1 MHGSF
6 PLPSPPSPGSGAS
19 PSSAAISGLSAPA
32 AHPRAAIL
40 TAHETLAALDPFSDR
55 ERLFFGILTALL
67 TAAQA
72 GRGVLVDP
80 AQPARSACAG
90 LEPPLSVLEAL
101 AARAAGSGRVTD
113 PLSET
118 VSRALFGTDADGVA
132 PGRGGGE
139 APVAIPLTVQEEAL
153 ALLVLERPPG
163 DPVGFASVTAHA
175 ARLLDSLRMAD
186 KVQKADFELK
196 YRVWE
201 LQSLYDVGLSIAG
214 TLDLDSL
221 AEDILY
227 KSISLLNARTGT
239 LIVCDRAAD
248 TPVYVRHLGEPLLDG
263 ESARLLPSTVLRCN
277 TREERV
283 GLLANAPAEKLL
295 AVPILA
301 DGRWLGVLVVAD
313 KENRGGSIDDFTEAD
328 ERVLS
333 LFANQAAIA
342 LENARLHRE
351 AVEKEKMERE
361 MELAAS
367 IQKTILPDTLPDVPG
382 LVISGANRP
391 TKQVGGDYF
400 DVYPLADGRTAFCVA
415 DVSGKG
421 VPAALLVST
430 VHACLHLLVPNNAS
444 DLPGLVA
451 RVNRHLV
458 GFSSTRK
465 FATLFIA
472 VYDPASGV
480 LTYVNAGH
488 NPGLWLSP
496 GGVVLLPS
504 GGVPVGMMPGVVH
517 KQASIRVAPGDT
529 ILLYSDGITEALNGS
544 DEEFGMERLTALAI
558 EGRMEAPSEISRRIF
573 GAVNDFT
580 TGVAQY
586 DDQTVLIARVSA
598 AS

>member
-1 MHGSF
+1 MHASS
-6 PLPSPPSPGSGAS
+6 PLPSRPSPGSGAS
-19 PSSAAISGLSAPA
+19 PSSAALSEHPA
-32 AHPRAAIL
+32 AANPGAA
-40 TAHETLAALDPFSDR
+40 TLAAHEMLAAIDPFSDR
-55 ERLFFGILTALL
+55 ERLFTGVLTALL
-67 TAAQA
+67 TAAHTE
-72 GRGVLVDP
+72 RGVLVDP
-80 AQPARSACAG
+80 VQPSRSASAG
-90 LEPPLSVLEAL
+90 VEVSTGVFEAL
-101 AARAAGSGRVTD
+101 AARMAGAGRVTD
-113 PLSET
+113 PLPEP
-118 VSRALFGTDADGVA
+118 VSKPLFG
-132 PGRGGGE
+132 PGEDE
-139 APVAIPLTVQEEAL
+139 APATIPLTVQDDAL
-153 ALLVLERPPG
+153 ALLVIERPPA

-175 ARLLDSLRMAD
+175 ARLLQSVRMAD

-214 TLDLDSL
+214 TLDFESL

-227 KSISLLNARTGT
+227 KSMSLLNARTGT
-239 LIVCDRAAD
+239 LIVCDRASDA
-248 TPVYVRHLGEPLLDG
+248 PVYVRHLGEPLLDG

-277 TREERV
+277 TIAERV
-283 GLLANAPAEKLL
+283 GLLTHAPAEKLL

-301 DGRWLGVLVVAD
+301 DGRWLGVLIVAD
-313 KENRGGSIDDFTEAD
+313 KENRDGSIDDFTEAD
-328 ERVLS
+328 ERVAS

-367 IQKTILPDTLPDVPG
+367 IQKTILPETLPDVPG
-382 LVISGANRP
+382 LLVAGGNRP
-391 TKQVGGDYF
+391 AKQVGGDYF
-400 DVYPLADGRTAFCVA
+400 DVYPLADGRTALCVA

-472 VYDPASGV
+472 VFDPAKGT

-488 NPGLWLSP
+488 NPGLWLS
-496 GGVVLLPS
+496 GRGVSLLPS
-504 GGVPVGMMPGVVH
+504 GGVPVGMMPDVTH
-517 KQASIRVAPGDT
+517 KQAVIRVAPGDT
-529 ILLYSDGITEALNGS
+529 VLLYSDGITEALNGA
-544 DEEFGMERLTALAI
+544 DEEFGMERLTALSV
-558 EGRMEAPSEISRRIF
+558 EGRDQPPAELSRRIF
-573 GAVNDFT
+573 RAVSDFT

-586 DDQTVLIARVSA
+586 DDQTVLIARVVATS
-598 AS
+598 

>member
-1 MHGSF
+1 MHVSF

-19 PSSAAISGLSAPA
+19 PSSAAIPER
-32 AHPRAAIL
+32 RAAV
-40 TAHETLAALDPFSDR
+40 AYPGAATLAAHEKLSAIDPFSDR
-55 ERLFFGILTALL
+55 ERLFAGVLTALL
-67 TAAQA
+67 TAAHA
-72 GRGVLVDP
+72 ERGVLVDP
-80 AQPARSACAG
+80 VQPSRSASAG
-90 LEPPLSVLEAL
+90 VEPSPGVFEAL
-101 AARAAGSGRVTD
+101 AARVAGAGRVTD
-113 PLSET
+113 PLPEL
-118 VSRALFGTDADGVA
+118 VSIPLFGPAEA
-132 PGRGGGE
+132 E
-139 APVAIPLTVQEEAL
+139 APAAIPLTVQDDAL
-153 ALLVLERPPG
+153 ALLVLEKPPA

-175 ARLLDSLRMAD
+175 ARLLDSVRMAD

-214 TLDLDSL
+214 TLDFESL

-227 KSISLLNARTGT
+227 KSMSLLNARTGT

-248 TPVYVRHLGEPLLDG
+248 APVYVRHLGEPLLDG

-277 TREERV
+277 TIAERV
-283 GLLANAPAEKLL
+283 GLLTHAPAEKLL

-301 DGRWLGVLVVAD
+301 DGRWLGVLIVAD
-313 KENRGGSIDDFTEAD
+313 KENRDGSIDDFTEAD
-328 ERVLS
+328 ERVAS

-367 IQKTILPDTLPDVPG
+367 IQKTILPETLPDVPG
-382 LVISGANRP
+382 LLVAGGNRP
-391 TKQVGGDYF
+391 AKLVGGDYF
-400 DVYPLADGRTAFCVA
+400 DVYPLADGRTALCVA

-472 VYDPASGV
+472 VFDPAAGTF
-480 LTYVNAGH
+480 TYVNAGH

-496 GGVVLLPS
+496 GGVTLLPS
-504 GGVPVGMMPGVVH
+504 GGVPVGMMPGVTH
-517 KQASIRVAPGDT
+517 KQATIQVAPGDT
-529 ILLYSDGITEALNGS
+529 LLLYSDGITEALNGA
-544 DEEFGMERLTALAI
+544 DEEFGMERLTALSLG
-558 EGRMEAPSEISRRIF
+558 GREQPPAELSRRIF
-573 GAVNDFT
+573 GAVSDFT

-586 DDQTVLIARVSA
+586 DDQTVLIARVVATS
-598 AS
+598 

>member
-1 MHGSF
+1 M
-6 PLPSPPSPGSGAS
+6 
-19 PSSAAISGLSAPA
+19 

-55 ERLFFGILTALL
+55 ERLFLGILTALL
-67 TAAQA
+67 TAAQT
-72 GRGVLVDP
+72 GRGLLVDP
-80 AQPARSACAG
+80 LQPARSACSG
-90 LEPPLSVLEAL
+90 LEPPQSVLEAL
-101 AARAAGSGRVTD
+101 ASRAAGSGRVTD
-113 PLSET
+113 PLPDSISE
-118 VSRALFGTDADGVA
+118 ALFGPA
-132 PGRGGGE
+132 PGAGVEG
-139 APVAIPLTVQEEAL
+139 PIAIPLTVQEDAL
-153 ALLVLERPPG
+153 ALVVLERPPA

-175 ARLLDSLRMAD
+175 ARLLDSVRMAD

-239 LIVCDRAAD
+239 LIVCNRAVD
-248 TPVYVRHLGEPLLDG
+248 SPVYVRHLGEPLLDG
-263 ESARLLPSTVLRCN
+263 ESARLLPSAVLRFN
-277 TREERV
+277 TREERL
-283 GLLANAPAEKLL
+283 GLFAGAPAEKLL

-313 KENRGGSIDDFTEAD
+313 KENRDGSIDDFTEAD
-328 ERVLS
+328 ERVAS

-400 DVYPLADGRTAFCVA
+400 DVYPLEDGRTAFCVA

-472 VYDPASGV
+472 VFDPATGM

-488 NPGLWLSP
+488 NPGLWISP
-496 GGVVLLPS
+496 AGVELLPS

-517 KQASIRVAPGDT
+517 KQASIRIAPGDT
-529 ILLYSDGITEALNGS
+529 ILLYSDGITEALNGL
-544 DEEFGMERLTALAI
+544 DEEFGMERLTALAV
-558 EGRMEAPSEISRRIF
+558 ESQTQAPAEISRRIF

-598 AS
+598 AA

>member
-1 MHGSF
+1 M
-6 PLPSPPSPGSGAS
+6 
-19 PSSAAISGLSAPA
+19 
-32 AHPRAAIL
+32 
-40 TAHETLAALDPFSDR
+40 
-55 ERLFFGILTALL
+55 
-67 TAAQA
+67 
-72 GRGVLVDP
+72 
-80 AQPARSACAG
+80 
-90 LEPPLSVLEAL
+90 
-101 AARAAGSGRVTD
+101 
-113 PLSET
+113 
-118 VSRALFGTDADGVA
+118 
-132 PGRGGGE
+132 
-139 APVAIPLTVQEEAL
+139 
-153 ALLVLERPPG
+153 
-163 DPVGFASVTAHA
+163 TAHA
-175 ARLLDSLRMAD
+175 ARLLDSVRMAD

-214 TLDLDSL
+214 TLDLESL

-248 TPVYVRHLGEPLLDG
+248 APGLRAPSRRAASRRRVGPPPSRRRC
-263 ESARLLPSTVLRCN
+263 SAATRCA
-277 TREERV
+277 ERV

-301 DGRWLGVLVVAD
+301 EGRWLGVLVVAD

-328 ERVLS
+328 ERVAS

-382 LVISGANRP
+382 LLVISGANRP

-472 VYDPASGV
+472 VYDPASGT

-488 NPGLWLSP
+488 NPGLWISP
-496 GGVVLLPS
+496 GGVALLPS

-517 KQASIRVAPGDT
+517 RQASIQRRARRHDPPVLRRHHGGAERRRRGVRHGAGSRRSPSRGRAQAP
-529 ILLYSDGITEALNGS
+529 A
-544 DEEFGMERLTALAI
+544 
-558 EGRMEAPSEISRRIF
+558 EISRRIF

-598 AS
+598 AA

>member
-6 PLPSPPSPGSGAS
+6 PLPSPLSPGSGAS
-19 PSSAAISGLSAPA
+19 PSSAAISGPPEHV

-55 ERLFFGILTALL
+55 EQLFFGILTALL
-67 TAAQA
+67 TAAQT

-80 AQPARSACAG
+80 MQPARSACAG
-90 LEPPLSVLEAL
+90 LTPSPDVLEAL
-101 AARAAGSGRVTD
+101 AVRAVGSGRVTD
-113 PLSET
+113 PLPET
-118 VSRALFGTDADGVA
+118 VTGALF
-132 PGRGGGE
+132 PPSERGSSGGE
-139 APVAIPLTVQEEAL
+139 APIAIPLTVQDDAL
-153 ALLVLERPPG
+153 ALLVLEHPPA

-175 ARLLDSLRMAD
+175 ARLLDSLRRAD

-248 TPVYVRHLGEPLLDG
+248 TPVYVRHLGVPLLDG
-263 ESARLLPSTVLRCN
+263 ESARLLPPTVLRCN
-277 TREERV
+277 TIQERV

-313 KENRGGSIDDFTEAD
+313 KENRSGSIDDFTEAD
-328 ERVLS
+328 ERVAS

-382 LVISGANRP
+382 LLFSGANRP

-400 DVYPLADGRTAFCVA
+400 DVYPLEDGRTAFCVA

-444 DLPGLVA
+444 DLPALVA

-472 VYDPASGV
+472 VFDPADGT

-488 NPGLWLSP
+488 NPGLWISP
-496 GGVVLLPS
+496 EGIVLLPS

-517 KQASIRVAPGDT
+517 RQASIRVAPGDT

-544 DEEFGMERLTALAI
+544 DEEFGMERLTALAVA
-558 EGRMEAPSEISRRIF
+558 GRTEVPAEISRRIF
-573 GAVNDFT
+573 SAVNDFT
-580 TGVAQY
+580 KGVAQY

>member
-19 PSSAAISGLSAPA
+19 PSSAAISGPAAPA
-32 AHPRAAIL
+32 VHARAAIL

-67 TAAQA
+67 TAAQT
-72 GRGVLVDP
+72 GKGVLVDP
-80 AQPARSACAG
+80 AQPARSACSG
-90 LEPPLSVLEAL
+90 LEAPVPVLEAL
-101 AARAAGSGRVTD
+101 AARATGSGRVTD

-118 VSRALFGTDADGVA
+118 VSRALFGPEAGA
-132 PGRGGGE
+132 AAEGE
-139 APVAIPLTVQEEAL
+139 VPVAIPLTVQEEAL
-153 ALLVLERPPG
+153 ALLVLEKPPA
-163 DPVGFASVTAHA
+163 DPVGFASVAAHA

-263 ESARLLPSTVLRCN
+263 ESARLLPPTVLRCN
-277 TREERV
+277 TIQERV

-328 ERVLS
+328 ERVAS

-382 LVISGANRP
+382 LVFSGANRP

-400 DVYPLADGRTAFCVA
+400 DVYPLEDGRTAFCVA

-472 VYDPASGV
+472 VFDPATGT

-488 NPGLWLSP
+488 NPGLWISP
-496 GGVVLLPS
+496 QGIVLLPS

-517 KQASIRVAPGDT
+517 TQASIQVAPGDT

-544 DEEFGMERLTALAI
+544 DEEFGMDRLTALAI
-558 EGRMEAPSEISRRIF
+558 AGRMQSPVELSRQIF

-586 DDQTVLIARVSA
+586 DDQTVLIARVLA
-598 AS
+598 AP

>member
-1 MHGSF
+1 MHASS
-6 PLPSPPSPGSGAS
+6 PLPSPPSHGSGAS
-19 PSSAAISGLSAPA
+19 PNSAALSPPG
-32 AHPRAAIL
+32 AHARAAIL
-40 TAHETLAALDPFSDR
+40 TAHETLAALDLFSDR

-67 TAAQA
+67 TAAKA

-80 AQPARSACAG
+80 AHPARSACAG
-90 LEPPLSVLEAL
+90 LEPPLSILEAL
-101 AARAAGSGRVTD
+101 AVRAAGSGRVTD
-113 PLSET
+113 PLPET
-118 VSRALFGTDADGVA
+118 VSRALFGPADGVM
-132 PGRGGGE
+132 PGRDGSE
-139 APVAIPLTVQEEAL
+139 APVAIPLTAQEDAL
-153 ALLVLERPPG
+153 ALLILERPPA
-163 DPVGFASVTAHA
+163 DPVGFASVAAHA
-175 ARLLDSLRMAD
+175 VRLLDSLRMAD
-186 KVQKADFELK
+186 RVQKADFELK

-248 TPVYVRHLGEPLLDG
+248 APVTMRHLGEPLLDG
-263 ESARLLPSTVLRCN
+263 ASARLLPSTALRCN
-277 TREERV
+277 TIEERV

-301 DGRWLGVLVVAD
+301 DGRWLGVLVVGD
-313 KENRGGSIDDFTEAD
+313 KENRSGSIDDFTEAD
-328 ERVLS
+328 ERVAS

-391 TKQVGGDYF
+391 TKQIGGDYF

-421 VPAALLVST
+421 MPAALLVST

-472 VYDPASGV
+472 VYDPAAGT

-488 NPGLWLSP
+488 NPGLWISP
-496 GGVVLLPS
+496 EGVGLLPS

-517 KQASIRVAPGDT
+517 RQASIRVAPGDT

-558 EGRMEAPSEISRRIF
+558 EGRMEAPAEISRRIF

>member
-1 MHGSF
+1 MRVSS

-19 PSSAAISGLSAPA
+19 PSNAANLAAHRRLAAI
-32 AHPRAAIL
+32 
-40 TAHETLAALDPFSDR
+40 DPFADR
-55 ERLFFGILTALL
+55 DRLLDGILAALL
-67 TAAQA
+67 TAAHA
-72 GRGVLVDP
+72 ERGLLVDP
-80 AQPARSACAG
+80 AQPERFACAG
-90 LEPPLSVLEAL
+90 VEPTAAVLEAM
-101 AARAAGSGRVTD
+101 AARGAGIGRVTD
-113 PLSET
+113 PLPEQ
-118 VSRALFGTDADGVA
+118 VSASLFG
-132 PGRGGGE
+132 PLE
-139 APVAIPLTVQEEAL
+139 AGAAEVPAAIPLTARDDVL
-153 ALLVLERPPG
+153 ALLALERSPS

-175 ARLLDSLRMAD
+175 ARILDSVRMAD

-201 LQSLYDVGLSIAG
+201 LESLYDVGLSIAG
-214 TLDLDSL
+214 TLDFESL

-227 KSISLLNARTGT
+227 KSMSLLNARTGT

-248 TPVYVRHLGEPLLDG
+248 APVYVRHLGEPLLDG

-277 TREERV
+277 TIAERV
-283 GLLANAPAEKLL
+283 GLLTQAPAEKLL

-301 DGRWLGVLVVAD
+301 DGRWLGVLIVAD
-313 KENRGGSIDDFTEAD
+313 KENRDGSIDDFTEAD
-328 ERVLS
+328 ERIAS

-367 IQKTILPDTLPDVPG
+367 IQKTILPESLPEVPG
-382 LVISGANRP
+382 LLVAGGNRP
-391 TKQVGGDYF
+391 AKQVGGDYF
-400 DVYPLADGRTAFCVA
+400 DVYPLADGRTALCVA

-472 VYDPASGV
+472 VFDPAKGTF
-480 LTYVNAGH
+480 TYVNAGH
-488 NPGLWLSP
+488 NPGLWVSP
-496 GGVVLLPS
+496 SGVTLLPS
-504 GGVPVGMMPGVVH
+504 GGVPVGMMPGVTH
-517 KQASIRVAPGDT
+517 QQASILVAPGDT
-529 ILLYSDGITEALNGS
+529 LLLYSDGITEALNGA
-544 DEEFGMERLTALAI
+544 DEEFGMERLTALAV
-558 EGRMEAPSEISRRIF
+558 EGRDQPPADLSHRIF
-573 GAVNDFT
+573 SAVSDFT

-598 AS
+598 TS

>member
-1 MHGSF
+1 MHGSS
-6 PLPSPPSPGSGAS
+6 PLPSPPSLGSGAS
-19 PSSAAISGLSAPA
+19 PSSAAISGPSASA
-32 AHPRAAIL
+32 AHARAAIL
-40 TAHETLAALDPFSDR
+40 TAHETLAALDPFSDH

-67 TAAQA
+67 TAAQS

-80 AQPARSACAG
+80 VQPARSACAG
-90 LEPPLSVLEAL
+90 LEIPLAVLEAL
-101 AARAAGSGRVTD
+101 AARATGSGRVTD
-113 PLSET
+113 PVSET
-118 VSRALFGTDADGVA
+118 VALSLFGPPRSGGA
-132 PGRGGGE
+132 GGE
-139 APVAIPLTVQEEAL
+139 APIAIPLTVQEEAL
-153 ALLVLERPPG
+153 ALLVLERPPL

-186 KVQKADFELK
+186 RLQKADFELK

-214 TLDLDSL
+214 TLDLESL
-221 AEDILY
+221 GEDILY

-248 TPVYVRHLGEPLLDG
+248 TPVFARHLGEPLLDA

-277 TREERV
+277 TIRDRV
-283 GLLANAPAEKLL
+283 GLLAQAPAEKLL

-313 KENRGGSIDDFTEAD
+313 KENRDGSIDDFTEAD
-328 ERVLS
+328 ERVAS

-382 LVISGANRP
+382 LLISGANRP
-391 TKQVGGDYF
+391 TKQIGGDYF

-472 VYDPASGV
+472 VYDPVSGT

-488 NPGLWLSP
+488 NPGLWISP
-496 GGVVLLPS
+496 AGIELLPS

-517 KQASIRVAPGDT
+517 RQASIRVAPGDT
-529 ILLYSDGITEALNGS
+529 ILLYSDGITEALNGR
-544 DEEFGMERLTALAI
+544 DEEFGMERLTALAVA
-558 EGRMEAPSEISRRIF
+558 GQAEAPAEVSRRIF

-586 DDQTVLIARVSA
+586 DDQTVLIARVLA
-598 AS
+598 AP

>member
-1 MHGSF
+1 V
-6 PLPSPPSPGSGAS
+6 
-19 PSSAAISGLSAPA
+19 
-32 AHPRAAIL
+32 R
-40 TAHETLAALDPFSDR
+40 LAELDPFSDR
-55 ERLFFGILTALL
+55 EWLFDGILAALL
-67 TAAQA
+67 TAAHA
-72 GRGVLVDP
+72 ERGVLVDP
-80 AQPARSACAG
+80 VQPSCSAGRGA
-90 LEPPLSVLEAL
+90 EPPPGVLEAL
-101 AARAAGSGRVTD
+101 AARVAGAGRVTE
-113 PLSET
+113 PLPET
-118 VSRALFGTDADGVA
+118 ASASLFGPSDAGAAGD
-132 PGRGGGE
+132 P
-139 APVAIPLTVQEEAL
+139 PVAIPLTARDDAL
-153 ALLVLERPPG
+153 ALLVLEKPPA

-175 ARLLDSLRMAD
+175 ARLLDSVRMAD

-214 TLDLDSL
+214 TLDFESL

-227 KSISLLNARTGT
+227 KSMSLLNARTGT

-248 TPVYVRHLGEPLLDG
+248 APVYVRHLGEPLLDG

-277 TREERV
+277 TIAERV
-283 GLLANAPAEKLL
+283 GLLVDAPAEKLL

-301 DGRWLGVLVVAD
+301 DGRWLGVLIVAD
-313 KENRGGSIDDFTEAD
+313 KENRAGSIDDFTEAD
-328 ERVLS
+328 ERVAS

-367 IQKTILPDTLPDVPG
+367 IQKTILPETLPDVPG
-382 LVISGANRP
+382 LLVAGGNRP
-391 TKQVGGDYF
+391 AKQVGGDYF
-400 DVYPLADGRTAFCVA
+400 DVYPLADGRTALCVA

-444 DLPGLVA
+444 DLPSLVA

-472 VYDPASGV
+472 VFDPAKGT

-488 NPGLWLSP
+488 NPGLWVSP
-496 GGVVLLPS
+496 GGVTLLPS
-504 GGVPVGMMPGVVH
+504 GGVPVGMMPGVTH
-517 KQASIRVAPGDT
+517 KQAVIQVAPGDT
-529 ILLYSDGITEALNGS
+529 LLLYSDGITEALNGA
-544 DEEFGMERLTALAI
+544 DEEFGMERLTALAV
-558 EGRMEAPSEISRRIF
+558 EGRAQPPAELSQSIF
-573 GAVNDFT
+573 GAVSDFT

-586 DDQTVLIARVSA
+586 DDQTVLIARVVSTA
-598 AS
+598 

>member
-1 MHGSF
+1 MHGSS
-6 PLPSPPSPGSGAS
+6 PLPSPPSSGSGAS
-19 PSSAAISGLSAPA
+19 PSSAALSASSASA
-32 AHPRAAIL
+32 ANPDAAIL
-40 TAHETLAALDPFSDR
+40 AAHERLAELDPFSDR
-55 ERLFFGILTALL
+55 ERLFDGVLAALL
-67 TAAQA
+67 TAAHA
-72 GRGVLVDP
+72 ERGVLVDP
-80 AQPARSACAG
+80 LRASSSDAG
-90 LEPPLSVLEAL
+90 
-101 AARAAGSGRVTD
+101 AAGD
-113 PLSET
+113 P
-118 VSRALFGTDADGVA
+118 
-132 PGRGGGE
+132 
-139 APVAIPLTVQEEAL
+139 PVAIPLTARDETL
-153 ALLVLERPPG
+153 ALLVLEKPPA

-175 ARLLDSLRMAD
+175 ARLLDSVRMAD

-214 TLDLDSL
+214 TLDFESL

-227 KSISLLNARTGT
+227 KSMSLLNARTGT

-248 TPVYVRHLGEPLLDG
+248 APVYVRHLGEPLLDG

-277 TREERV
+277 TIQDRV

-301 DGRWLGVLVVAD
+301 EGRWLGVLVVAD
-313 KENRGGSIDDFTEAD
+313 KENRDGSIDDFTEAD
-328 ERVLS
+328 ERVAS

-367 IQKTILPDTLPDVPG
+367 IQRTILPDTLPDVPG

-391 TKQVGGDYF
+391 AKQVGGDYF

-472 VYDPASGV
+472 VFDPAAGI

-488 NPGLWLSP
+488 NPGLWISP
-496 GGVVLLPS
+496 GGVNLLPS

-558 EGRMEAPSEISRRIF
+558 AGRVQAPAELSRRIF

>member
-1 MHGSF
+1 MHGSS

-19 PSSAAISGLSAPA
+19 PSSAALAAPT
-32 AHPRAAIL
+32 AHAGAAIL
-40 TAHETLAALDPFSDR
+40 TAHETLAALDPFSER

-67 TAAQA
+67 TAARA

-80 AQPARSACAG
+80 AQPARSASSG
-90 LEPPLSVLEAL
+90 LAPPLPILEGL
-101 AARAAGSGRVTD
+101 AARAAGPGRVTD
-113 PLSET
+113 PLSDE
-118 VSRALFGTDADGVA
+118 VSSALFGQAGA
-132 PGRGGGE
+132 GAE
-139 APVAIPLTVQEEAL
+139 APVAIPLTVQEDAL
-153 ALLVLERPPG
+153 ALLVLERPPV

-175 ARLLDSLRMAD
+175 ARLLDSVRMAD

-239 LIVCDRAAD
+239 LIVCDRAVD

-277 TREERV
+277 TLLERV
-283 GLLANAPAEKLL
+283 GLLASAPAEKLL

-301 DGRWLGVLVVAD
+301 EGRWLGVLVVAD
-313 KENRGGSIDDFTEAD
+313 KENRDGSIDDFTEAD
-328 ERVLS
+328 ERVAS

-382 LVISGANRP
+382 LLISGANKP

-400 DVYPLADGRTAFCVA
+400 DVYPLQDGRTAFCVA

-472 VYDPASGV
+472 VYDPATGT

-488 NPGLWLSP
+488 NPGLWISP
-496 GGVVLLPS
+496 AGIALLPS

-517 KQASIRVAPGDT
+517 KQASIQILPGDT
-529 ILLYSDGITEALNGS
+529 ILLYSDGITEALNGT
-544 DEEFGMERLTALAI
+544 DEEFGMERLTALAAA
-558 EGRMEAPSEISRRIF
+558 GQTQAPAEISRRIF
-573 GAVNDFT
+573 SAVNDFT

-586 DDQTVLIARVSA
+586 DDQTVLIARVLA
-598 AS
+598 AA

>member
-1 MHGSF
+1 MHGSS

-19 PSSAAISGLSAPA
+19 PSSAALSAPKAHAGA
-32 AHPRAAIL
+32 AVL

-55 ERLFFGILTALL
+55 ERLFFGILAALL
-67 TAAQA
+67 RAAQA
-72 GRGVLVDP
+72 GRVRLVDP

-101 AARAAGSGRVTD
+101 AVRAASSGRVTN

-118 VSRALFGTDADGVA
+118 VARALFGQSEADG
-132 PGRGGGE
+132 GGGE
-139 APVAIPLTVQEEAL
+139 APIAISLTVQEEAL
-153 ALLVLERPPG
+153 ALLVLEKPPG
-163 DPVGFASVTAHA
+163 DPIGFASVTAHA
-175 ARLLDSLRMAD
+175 ARLLDSTRMAD

-214 TLDLDSL
+214 TLDFESL

-227 KSISLLNARTGT
+227 KSMSLLNARTGT

-248 TPVYVRHLGEPLLDG
+248 APVTVRHLGKPLLDG
-263 ESARLLPSTVLRCN
+263 ESARLLPSTVLCCN
-277 TREERV
+277 TIAERG
-283 GLLANAPAEKLL
+283 GLLVDAPAEKLL

-301 DGRWLGVLVVAD
+301 DGRWLGVLIVAD
-313 KENRGGSIDDFTEAD
+313 KENRAGSIDDFTEAD
-328 ERVLS
+328 ERVAS

-367 IQKTILPDTLPDVPG
+367 IQRTILPDTLPDVPG

-391 TKQVGGDYF
+391 AKQVGGDYF

-472 VYDPASGV
+472 VFYPAAGT

-488 NPGLWLSP
+488 NPGLWISP
-496 GGVVLLPS
+496 GGIDLLPS

-558 EGRMEAPSEISRRIF
+558 AGRMQAPAELSRCIF

>member
-1 MHGSF
+1 
-6 PLPSPPSPGSGAS
+6 

-32 AHPRAAIL
+32 VHARAAIL

-55 ERLFFGILTALL
+55 ERLFSGILTALL

-90 LEPPLSVLEAL
+90 LEPPLEVLEAL
-101 AARAAGSGRVTD
+101 AVRAAGSGRVTD
-113 PLSET
+113 PLSEE
-118 VSRALFGTDADGVA
+118 VSAALFGQLEGA
-132 PGRGGGE
+132 GGE
-139 APVAIPLTVQEEAL
+139 APIAIPLTVQEEAL
-153 ALLVLERPPG
+153 ALLVLEKPPA

-175 ARLLDSLRMAD
+175 ARLLDSVRMAD

-196 YRVWE
+196 CRVWE

-214 TLDLDSL
+214 TLDFESL

-248 TPVYVRHLGEPLLDG
+248 APVYVRHLGEPLLDG

-277 TREERV
+277 TIAERV
-283 GLLANAPAEKLL
+283 GLLVDAPAEKLL

-301 DGRWLGVLVVAD
+301 DGRWLGVLIVAD
-313 KENRGGSIDDFTEAD
+313 KENRAGSIDDFTEAD
-328 ERVLS
+328 ERVAS

-361 MELAAS
+361 IELAAS
-367 IQKTILPDTLPDVPG
+367 IQKTILPETLPDVPG
-382 LVISGANRP
+382 LLVAGGNRP
-391 TKQVGGDYF
+391 AKQVGGDYF
-400 DVYPLADGRTAFCVA
+400 DVYPLADGRTALCVA

-444 DLPGLVA
+444 DLPSLVA

-472 VYDPASGV
+472 VFDPAKGT

-488 NPGLWLSP
+488 DPGLWVSP
-496 GGVVLLPS
+496 GGVTLLPS
-504 GGVPVGMMPGVVH
+504 GGVPVGMMPGVTH
-517 KQASIRVAPGDT
+517 EQAVIQVAPGDT
-529 ILLYSDGITEALNGS
+529 LLLYSDGITEALNG
-544 DEEFGMERLTALAI
+544 
-558 EGRMEAPSEISRRIF
+558 
-573 GAVNDFT
+573 
-580 TGVAQY
+580 
-586 DDQTVLIARVSA
+586 
-598 AS
+598 

>member
-1 MHGSF
+1 MHGSS
-6 PLPSPPSPGSGAS
+6 PLPSPPLRGSGAS
-19 PSSAAISGLSAPA
+19 PSSAALAAPA
-32 AHPRAAIL
+32 AHAGAAIL

-55 ERLFFGILTALL
+55 EQLFLGILTALL
-67 TAAQA
+67 TAAKA

-80 AQPARSACAG
+80 AHPARSACAG
-90 LEPPLSVLEAL
+90 LEPTVPVLEAL
-101 AARAAGSGRVTD
+101 AVRAAGPGRVTD
-113 PLSET
+113 PVSEDVAT
-118 VSRALFGTDADGVA
+118 ALFGPEAG
-132 PGRGGGE
+132 GGGE
-139 APVAIPLTVQEEAL
+139 APIAIPLTVQEEAL
-153 ALLVLERPPG
+153 ALLVLEKPPL

-175 ARLLDSLRMAD
+175 ARLLDSTRMAD

-248 TPVYVRHLGEPLLDG
+248 APVYVRHLGEPLLDG

-277 TREERV
+277 TIRERV

-313 KENRGGSIDDFTEAD
+313 KENRSGSIDDFTEAD
-328 ERVLS
+328 ERVAS

-361 MELAAS
+361 MELAAA

-382 LVISGANRP
+382 LLISGANRP
-391 TKQVGGDYF
+391 TKQIGGDYF

-472 VYDPASGV
+472 VYDPPAGT

-488 NPGLWLSP
+488 NPGLWISP
-496 GGVVLLPS
+496 GGVDLLPS
-504 GGVPVGMMPGVVH
+504 GGLPVGMMPGVVH

-529 ILLYSDGITEALNGS
+529 ILLYSDGITEALNGG
-544 DEEFGMERLTALAI
+544 DEEFGMERLTALAVA
-558 EGRMEAPSEISRRIF
+558 GRTEAPAEILRRIF

-586 DDQTVLIARVSA
+586 DDQTILIARVSA
-598 AS
+598 AA

>member
-1 MHGSF
+1 MHGSS

-19 PSSAAISGLSAPA
+19 PSSAAVSGPAAPA
-32 AHPRAAIL
+32 VHARAAIL
-40 TAHETLAALDPFSDR
+40 TAHETLAALDPFSER

-67 TAAQA
+67 TAAKA

-80 AQPARSACAG
+80 AQPVRSACAG
-90 LEPPLSVLEAL
+90 LEPPVSVLETLAL
-101 AARAAGSGRVTD
+101 RAAGSGRVTD
-113 PLSET
+113 PLAEEVAT
-118 VSRALFGTDADGVA
+118 ALFGQPEG
-132 PGRGGGE
+132 PGGE
-139 APVAIPLTVQEEAL
+139 VPVAIPLTVQEEAL
-153 ALLVLERPPG
+153 ALLVLERPPA
-163 DPVGFASVTAHA
+163 DPVGFASVMAHA

-277 TREERV
+277 TLLERV

-382 LVISGANRP
+382 LVFSGANRP

-472 VYDPASGV
+472 VYDPAAGT

-488 NPGLWLSP
+488 NPGLWISP
-496 GGVVLLPS
+496 GGVGLLPS

-517 KQASIRVAPGDT
+517 KQASIQVAPGDT

-544 DEEFGMERLTALAI
+544 DEEFGMERLTALAVA
-558 EGRMEAPSEISRRIF
+558 GQMEAPVDLSRQIF

-586 DDQTVLIARVSA
+586 DDQTVLIARVLA

>member
-1 MHGSF
+1 MLASS
-6 PLPSPPSPGSGAS
+6 PLPSPPSPGSGAR
-19 PSSAAISGLSAPA
+19 PSSAAIPGPSASA
-32 AHPRAAIL
+32 ADPHAAIL
-40 TAHETLAALDPFSDR
+40 AAHVRLAELDPFSDR
-55 ERLFFGILTALL
+55 ERLFDGILAALL
-67 TAAQA
+67 TAAHA
-72 GRGVLVDP
+72 ERGVLVDP
-80 AQPARSACAG
+80 VQPSSSAGRGA
-90 LEPPLSVLEAL
+90 EPPPGVLEAL
-101 AARAAGSGRVTD
+101 AARMAGAGRVTE
-113 PLSET
+113 PLPET
-118 VSRALFGTDADGVA
+118 ASASLFGPSDAGAAGD
-132 PGRGGGE
+132 P
-139 APVAIPLTVQEEAL
+139 PVAIPLTARDDAL
-153 ALLVLERPPG
+153 ALLVLEKPPA

-175 ARLLDSLRMAD
+175 ARLLDSVRMAD

-214 TLDLDSL
+214 TLDFESL

-227 KSISLLNARTGT
+227 KSMSLLNARTGT

-248 TPVYVRHLGEPLLDG
+248 APVYVRHLGEPLLDG
-263 ESARLLPSTVLRCN
+263 ESARLLPPTVLRCN
-277 TREERV
+277 TIAERV
-283 GLLANAPAEKLL
+283 GLLVDAPAEKLL

-301 DGRWLGVLVVAD
+301 DGRWLGVLIVAD
-313 KENRGGSIDDFTEAD
+313 KENRAGSIDDFTEAD
-328 ERVLS
+328 ERVAS

-391 TKQVGGDYF
+391 AKQVGGDYF
-400 DVYPLADGRTAFCVA
+400 DVYQLADGRTAFCVA

-451 RVNRHLV
+451 RVNHHLV

-472 VYDPASGV
+472 VFDPAAGT

-488 NPGLWLSP
+488 NPGLWISP
-496 GGVVLLPS
+496 GGVNLLPS

-558 EGRMEAPSEISRRIF
+558 AGRVQAPAELSRRIF

>member
-1 MHGSF
+1 MHGSS

-19 PSSAAISGLSAPA
+19 PSSAALSAPKAHAGA
-32 AHPRAAIL
+32 AVL

-101 AARAAGSGRVTD
+101 AVRAASSGRVTD

-118 VSRALFGTDADGVA
+118 VARALFDQSEADG
-132 PGRGGGE
+132 GGGE
-139 APVAIPLTVQEEAL
+139 APIAIPLTVQENAL
-153 ALLVLERPPG
+153 ALLVLEKPPV

-214 TLDLDSL
+214 TLDLDTL

-248 TPVYVRHLGEPLLDG
+248 TPVTVRHLGEPLLDG

-277 TREERV
+277 TIQDRV

-301 DGRWLGVLVVAD
+301 EGRWLGVLVVAD
-313 KENRGGSIDDFTEAD
+313 KENRDGSIDDFTEAD
-328 ERVLS
+328 ERVAS

-367 IQKTILPDTLPDVPG
+367 IQRTILPDTLPDVPG

-391 TKQVGGDYF
+391 AKQVGGDYF

-472 VYDPASGV
+472 VFDPAAGT

-488 NPGLWLSP
+488 NPGLWISP
-496 GGVVLLPS
+496 GGVNLLPS

-529 ILLYSDGITEALNGS
+529 ILLYSDGITEALNSS

-558 EGRMEAPSEISRRIF
+558 AGRMQAPAELSRCIF